1 MDDELHPVVGAIAAV
16 TAIVSGVF
24 ASVVTWVAFRG
35 GTVPLVGWELEG
47 NVVQGMVAFAI
58 GFPLISTIGYWLGM
72 VVAMPLQWL
81 LTRGR
86 TRG

>member
-1 MDDELHPVVGAIAAV
+1 MDDELHPVVSAIAVV
-16 TAIVSGVF
+16 TAIGSGVF

-47 NVVQGMVAFAI
+47 NVVQGMVALAI
-58 GFPLISTIGYWLGM
+58 GFPLISTVGYWLG
-72 VVAMPLQWL
+72 VVLALPLQWL

-86 TRG
+86 ERR